1 MSSAEP
7 SKRHASGKS
16 AETPFQTRILG
27 TGSYLPEK
35 VLTNVD
41 LEKLVDTNDAWI
53 VERTGIRQR
62 HIAAEG
68 EYTSDV
74 GLVAAKRA
82 MEAAGVEAQD
92 LDMILFCTV
101 SGDQPT
107 PSTACVLQN
116 KLGARNIMSMD
127 LNAAC
132 TGFVYGLTIA
142 DQFVRSGMYEHVLV
156 VGAEVLHPF
165 VNYKDRETCILFGD
179 GAGAV
184 VVGRA
189 TPETGSKV
197 YSAHLR
203 ADGALGELFTLKAG
217 GSAMPMSLEAL
228 ERGDNWLT
236 MRGREI
242 FKHAVRTMS
251 DVCQQALDANGM
263 VMEHIDWLIPHQANL
278 RIIDA
283 VGKHFGIPSEKVVV
297 NVHDTGNTSAAT
309 VPIALDQAVR
319 DGRIKRGQNVLL
331 TAFGSGLTSGSL
343 LLKF

>member
-1 MSSAEP
+1 MSGT
-7 SKRHASGKS
+7 SKKHVSGKMG
-16 AETPFQTRILG
+16 ETPFQSRILG

-35 VLTNVD
+35 LLTNVD

-53 VERTGIRQR
+53 VDRTGIRHR
-62 HIAAEG
+62 HIAADG

-74 GLVAAKRA
+74 GLKAARLA
-82 MEAAGVEAQD
+82 MEAAGITAGD
-92 LDMILFCTV
+92 LDGIIFCTV

-107 PSTACVLQN
+107 PSTSCVLQH
-116 KLGARNIMSMD
+116 KLGARNVMSFD

-142 DQFVRSGMYEHVLV
+142 DQFIRTGMFENVLV

-179 GAGAV
+179 GGGAV
-184 VVGRA
+184 IVGRA
-189 TPETGSKV
+189 PKDSGSKV
-197 YSAHLR
+197 YSSHLR
-203 ADGALGELFTLKAG
+203 ADGSLGELFTLKAG
-217 GSAMPMSLEAL
+217 GSAVPLSVEAI
-228 ERGDNWLT
+228 ERGDQWLT
-236 MRGREI
+236 MKGREI

-263 VMEHIDWLIPHQANL
+263 VMDQIDWLIPHQANL

-283 VGKHFGIPSEKVVV
+283 VGKHFGIPPEKVVV

-319 DGRIKRGQNVLL
+319 DGRIRRGQNVLL

-343 LLKF
+343 LMRY